1 MHNNK
6 MAMTYKQLLETL
18 TIAAKYNGGIDA
30 DADQLYGSY
39 KEIGIDFDN
48 TPSAEEL
55 RKLSKMGWHI
65 THDDDDILWQTCDDL
80 TDEQVIMLFEYHNRI
95 FLYT

>member
-1 MHNNK
+1 
-6 MAMTYKQLLETL
+6 MTYKQLIETL
-18 TIAAKYNGGIDA
+18 EIVAKYNGGIDV
-30 DADQLYGSY
+30 DADQIYGSY

-65 THDDDDILWQTCDDL
+65 THNDDDFLWHACDTL
-80 TDEQVIMLFEYHNRI
+80 TDEQVIMMFECYNRI
-95 FLYT
+95 FLYA

>member
-1 MHNNK
+1 
-6 MAMTYKQLLETL
+6 MTYKQLIETL
-18 TIAAKYNGGIDA
+18 EIVAKYNGGIDA
-30 DADQLYGSY
+30 DADQIYGSY

-65 THDDDDILWQTCDDL
+65 TNNDDDFLWRACDTL
-80 TDEQVIMLFEYHNRI
+80 TDEQVIRMFECYNRI
-95 FLYT
+95 FLYA

>member
-1 MHNNK
+1 
-6 MAMTYKQLLETL
+6 MTYKQLIETL
-18 TIAAKYNGGIDA
+18 EIVSKYNDGINA
-30 DADQLYGSY
+30 DADQIYGTY

-48 TPSAEEL
+48 IPSAGEL

-65 THDDDDILWQTCDDL
+65 AHDDDDFLWQNCDDL
-80 TDEQVIMLFEYHNRI
+80 TDEQVISLFEYYNRI